1 VPGAGEKCDRRKDT
15 TAMPMQLTRR
25 HPDRHN
31 DIIEPTKVTTVEAID
46 SILDDIDDLLAQE
59 DEFLTTYRQK
69 GGQ

>member
-1 VPGAGEKCDRRKDT
+1 
-15 TAMPMQLTRR
+15 MPMQLTRR